1 MIDNRNTL
9 KKNQPEL
16 LVDFNG
22 NAVQHAWMMGGK
34 TLTISDGSSFVAE
47 STLMRVCNSG
57 DSVVRLTFRDA
68 DYSSVPSRNTGSDAG
83 LPILPGTVVIL
94 GVYDAGQVY
103 EVSGGDIDV
112 TFVYDRRTEVGK

>member
-1 MIDNRNTL
+1 MADNRNTL

-34 TLTISDGSSFVAE
+34 TLTISDGGTFVAE
-47 STLMRVCNSG
+47 STLMRICNSG
-57 DSVVRLTFRDA
+57 DAVVRLTFADA
-68 DYSSVPSRNTGSDAG
+68 DYSSVPSRNQGSDVG

-103 EVSGGDIDV
+103 EVFGGDIDV